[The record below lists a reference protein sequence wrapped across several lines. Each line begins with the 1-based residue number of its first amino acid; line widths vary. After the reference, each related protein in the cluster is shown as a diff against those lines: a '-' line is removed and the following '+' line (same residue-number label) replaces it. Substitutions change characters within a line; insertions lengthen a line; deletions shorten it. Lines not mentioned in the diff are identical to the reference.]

1 VKRIAAALAFALGLA
16 LLAGCT
22 GYTHLGLSRE
32 EERAYTRS
40 DSSCDDG
47 WRASDLGSRC
57 YVPRPGGEE

>member
-1 VKRIAAALAFALGLA
+1 MKQAIVCALVV

-32 EERAYTRS
+32 EHRAYTRS

-47 WRASDLGSRC
+47 ARSRDPGSPC
-57 YVPRPGGEE
+57 YVPKSD